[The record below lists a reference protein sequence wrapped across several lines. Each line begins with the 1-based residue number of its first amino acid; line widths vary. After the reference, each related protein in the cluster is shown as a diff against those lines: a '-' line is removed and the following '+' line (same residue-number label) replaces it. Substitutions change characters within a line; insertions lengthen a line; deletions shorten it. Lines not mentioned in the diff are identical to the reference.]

1 MRNKVGVLTDYYRLS
16 EIKVMKSKRLDC
28 VASTGGYE
36 PLEKRRKPSGLFFYL
51 RPLPEVFNAE
61 ARRKAKLHLTGA
73 KENVSSIFMPSPDR
87 PEMGYGDMAGTRDA
101 LLFIFAPGMRGVEI
115 FVARDEK
122 ANAKNIFSA
131 ASNGFLGEEMERL
144 RKEAV
149 PAGKEAVAIY

>member
-1 MRNKVGVLTDYYRLS
+1 MRNKAGVLTDYYRLS

-51 RPLPEVFNAE
+51 RPVPDVFHAE
-61 ARRKAKLHLTGA
+61 ARRRAKLRLTGA
-73 KENVSSIFMPSPDR
+73 NENVSSIFMPSPDR

-115 FVARDEK
+115 FVARGEK
-122 ANAKNIFSA
+122 ANARNIFSA
-131 ASNGFLGEEMERL
+131 AANGFLVEEISRL
-144 RKEAV
+144 RRKAGEA
-149 PAGKEAVAIY
+149 KKVAPQL